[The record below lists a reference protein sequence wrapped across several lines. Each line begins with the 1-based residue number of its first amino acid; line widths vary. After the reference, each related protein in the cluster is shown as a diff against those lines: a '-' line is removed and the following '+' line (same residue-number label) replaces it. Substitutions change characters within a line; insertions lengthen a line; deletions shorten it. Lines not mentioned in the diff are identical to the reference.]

1 MLPRHPVKGF
11 YKEFTL
17 RERRIYSPIGRSPG
31 EIAVMKVS
39 SLFLGI
45 SWSILNTWGSQ
56 MKRNGQ
62 EKTSRNLKLPI
73 ISDRARI
80 KAEGKFLHG
89 TRGKS
94 TRGARGNKKY

>member
-1 MLPRHPVKGF
+1 
-11 YKEFTL
+11 
-17 RERRIYSPIGRSPG
+17 
-31 EIAVMKVS
+31 
-39 SLFLGI
+39 
-45 SWSILNTWGSQ
+45 
-56 MKRNGQ
+56 MKRNEQ